1 MKIRILLLSCWL
13 GLAGIATA
21 ADGLKVATVDLR
33 KVFDNYWKTK
43 QADVNLKDQ
52 AGGLEKERRT
62 MVDQYQKAQENYKKF
77 LDGANDQALSTDE
90 RDKRKKSAEM
100 ELLSLRDLENRVK
113 QFDVTS
119 RTMLDET
126 RTRVRNN
133 ILAEIKDTI
142 KAKVKAGNYN
152 LVLDSA
158 ADSFNNTP
166 IVLYTAGIDDLSDA
180 ILAQLNVNAPAVAT
194 PAKSEAKPEKDSKK

>member
-166 IVLYTAGIDDLSDA
+166 IILYTAGIDDLSDA
-180 ILAQLNVNAPAVAT
+180 ILAQLNVNAPAVTT
-194 PAKSEAKPEKDSKK
+194 PAKSEVKPEKDSKK

>member
-1 MKIRILLLSCWL
+1 MKIRILLLGCWL

-152 LVLDSA
+152 HVLDSA

-166 IVLYTAGIDDLSDA
+166 IILYTAGIDDLSDA
-180 ILAQLNVNAPAVAT
+180 ILAQLNVNAPAVTT

>member
-13 GLAGIATA
+13 GLAGFVSA
-21 ADGLKVATVDLR
+21 ADGLKIATVDLR

-52 AGGLEKERRT
+52 AADLEKERRI
-62 MVDQYQKAQENYKKF
+62 MVDQYQKGQDNYKKF
-77 LDGANDQALSTDE
+77 LDGANDQALSADE
-90 RDKRKKSAEM
+90 REKRKKSAEM
-100 ELLSLRDLENRVK
+100 ELLNMRELENRVK

-119 RTMLDET
+119 RTTLDEK

-142 KAKVKAGNYN
+142 KAKVKSGSYN

-166 IVLYTAGIDDLSDA
+166 ILLYSSGVED
-180 ILAQLNVNAPAVAT
+180 
-194 PAKSEAKPEKDSKK
+194 